1 MNNKTKIAIAAGVG
15 LAGFLIYSNWDKILS
30 ALKGKDDETGTGA
43 GESASTEPGKNGE
56 PSEYDSLVRKLQAF
70 LGVGVDGKPGK
81 QTNWKLDGYFYDGVN
96 VKTYA
101 TAQEAAAAGYGNLKR
116 NGKGVVS
123 PDNVKWYID
132 TLEARKAPSQIRWKA
147 TSDYDLRKKK
157 GEELWNLGKSGYYI
171 VAKFEHTL
179 PYRYYDAGAKNY
191 PVNSA
196 YGTKH
201 FAALAGDSLYNFF
214 DVVGYSS
221 DGSWILRLK
230 SQPNKFLTVNPYNFA
245 AIK

>member
-1 MNNKTKIAIAAGVG
+1 MKNKTKIAIAAGVG

-43 GESASTEPGKNGE
+43 SESASTEPGKNGE

-70 LGVGVDGKPGK
+70 LGVGVDGKPGQ

-96 VKTYA
+96 VQTYD
-101 TAQEAAAAGYGNLKR
+101 TAQQAAAAGYGNLKR

-147 TSDYDLRKKK
+147 ASTSKVGKAMWDAALKGAKLLPIINFETPLYGYDPVKK
-157 GEELWNLGKSGYYI
+157 GYTANYSWPKATFRKDVDLS
-171 VAKFEHTL
+171 L
-179 PYRYYDAGAKNY
+179 PENFTFVSEMLNGSLVLRMKAYPDRYLLFN
-191 PVNSA
+191 PN
-196 YGTKH
+196 
-201 FAALAGDSLYNFF
+201 NF
-214 DVVGYSS
+214 
-221 DGSWILRLK
+221 RT
-230 SQPNKFLTVNPYNFA
+230 QA
-245 AIK
+245 